1 MVAQRV
7 ADGWPSV
14 PLEHLGQSWV
24 GRNVSAQAAFI
35 GLASALTLLGVS
47 ARIGVRDS
55 DAFAYVVA
63 AYSLQHATG
72 YRTLTG
78 EPLNHWPP
86 GYSWLLSLFADP
98 LAAALL
104 INACAFG
111 AAVALT
117 YALSRRAGWST
128 STAASLAAV
137 LGAGFF
143 RHLAT
148 NAEPDIV
155 VYATF
160 LAAAYLLWVGRP
172 GMRIGALAL
181 LSALVPLKLI
191 AIPFTPA
198 AVLTTVVT
206 KRIGTRW
213 ELGLAVTTW
222 LLGVASVCVFNDL
235 TIGAIIPDSHPP
247 ATFASFA
254 ENLALFP
261 RSVLRDLV
269 SFWAGSIFSMRG
281 LVFFGTLL
289 LAGVSALAT
298 LRVRRSQRWLLLWG
312 SSVLVLSLGME
323 LARDFSADARLL
335 AYGLLVLLC
344 GVRPALATART
355 RWLTY
360 AALAVVTAVVE
371 GQSTDPYGLNDPR
384 YASTARD
391 VVAAGLP
398 PGPLYTN
405 APRVLDL
412 HERIPTIG
420 VADASAIAE
429 PRTSDVYLQFDEP
442 GAAPEPAGWCRA
454 WRIPGAA
461 LFRRC

>member
-1 MVAQRV
+1 MAQRV
-7 ADGWPSV
+7 AYGWPSV
-14 PLEHLGQSWV
+14 RLERLGQSRV
-24 GRNVSAQAAFI
+24 GRSVSAQTAFI
-35 GLASALTLLGVS
+35 GLGSALTLLCVS

-63 AYSLQHATG
+63 AYSLQQGTG

-86 GYSWLLSLFADP
+86 GYSWLLALFPDP
-98 LAAALL
+98 LAAALVV
-104 INACAFG
+104 NACAFG
-111 AAVALT
+111 AAVGLA

-128 STAASLAAV
+128 STAVSLAVV

-148 NAEPDIV
+148 NAEPDIL
-155 VYATF
+155 VYAAF
-160 LAAAYLLWVGRP
+160 LAATYLLWVGRP
-172 GMRIGALAL
+172 GMRIGALVL

-198 AVLTTVVT
+198 AVLTAVMSR
-206 KRIGTRW
+206 RIGTRW
-213 ELGLAVTTW
+213 ELALAATTW
-222 LLGVASVCVFNDL
+222 LLAVASICVFNDL
-235 TIGAIIPDSHPP
+235 TIGVIIPDSHPV
-247 ATFASFA
+247 ATLASVA

-269 SFWAGSIFSMRG
+269 SFWAGSIFSVRG

-289 LAGVSALAT
+289 LAGASALAT
-298 LRVRRSQRWLLLWG
+298 LRPSRSQRWLVLLG
-312 SSVLVLSLGME
+312 GSVLVLSLGME
-323 LARDFSADARLL
+323 LARDFSAEARLL

-344 GVRPALATART
+344 GVRPVVATART

-371 GQSTDPYGLNDPR
+371 GQSTDTYGLNDPR
-384 YASTARD
+384 YASLARD
-391 VVAAGLP
+391 VAAAGIP
-398 PGPLYTN
+398 SGPLYTN

-412 HERIPTIG
+412 HVRIPTIG
-420 VADASAIAE
+420 AADAAAIAAAR
-429 PRTSDVYLQFDEP
+429 PADSYLQFDEP
-442 GAAPEPAGWCRA
+442 VATPPPAGWCRA

>member
-1 MVAQRV
+1 
-7 ADGWPSV
+7 
-14 PLEHLGQSWV
+14 
-24 GRNVSAQAAFI
+24 
-35 GLASALTLLGVS
+35 
-47 ARIGVRDS
+47 
-55 DAFAYVVA
+55 
-63 AYSLQHATG
+63 
-72 YRTLTG
+72 
-78 EPLNHWPP
+78 
-86 GYSWLLSLFADP
+86 
-98 LAAALL
+98 
-104 INACAFG
+104 
-111 AAVALT
+111 
-117 YALSRRAGWST
+117 
-128 STAASLAAV
+128 
-137 LGAGFF
+137 
-143 RHLAT
+143 
-148 NAEPDIV
+148 
-155 VYATF
+155 
-160 LAAAYLLWVGRP
+160 
-172 GMRIGALAL
+172 
-181 LSALVPLKLI
+181 
-191 AIPFTPA
+191 
-198 AVLTTVVT
+198 
-206 KRIGTRW
+206 
-213 ELGLAVTTW
+213 
-222 LLGVASVCVFNDL
+222 
-235 TIGAIIPDSHPP
+235 
-247 ATFASFA
+247 
-254 ENLALFP
+254 
-261 RSVLRDLV
+261 
-269 SFWAGSIFSMRG
+269 
-281 LVFFGTLL
+281 VFFGTLL